1 MNNFVLDLGPD
12 SEAWIQRQVQRILI
26 RSLVPVIINRSV
38 KSLKCAGLTSLQKLK
53 LSENRLERIESGAF
67 APLPVAGTLRVE
79 LADNPLVCDCALAW
93 ILDWAEV
100 ALARARC
107 AQPASL
113 LGLLVRTAAALF

>member
-1 MNNFVLDLGPD
+1 M
-12 SEAWIQRQVQRILI
+12 
-26 RSLVPVIINRSV
+26 
-38 KSLKCAGLTSLQKLK
+38 TSLQKLK

-79 LADNPLVCDCALAW
+79 LADNPLQCDCALAW

-107 AQPASL
+107 AQPVSL
-113 LGLLVRTAAALF
+113 QGLLVRTAAALFLKSTSVAD

>member
-1 MNNFVLDLGPD
+1 
-12 SEAWIQRQVQRILI
+12 
-26 RSLVPVIINRSV
+26 
-38 KSLKCAGLTSLQKLK
+38 LTSLQKLK

-79 LADNPLVCDCALAW
+79 LADNPLHCDCALAW

-107 AQPASL
+107 AQPISL
-113 LGLLVRTAAALF
+113 QGLLVSTVAAPLS

>member
-1 MNNFVLDLGPD
+1 
-12 SEAWIQRQVQRILI
+12 
-26 RSLVPVIINRSV
+26 
-38 KSLKCAGLTSLQKLK
+38 LTSLQKLK

-79 LADNPLVCDCALAW
+79 LADNPLHCDCALAW

-107 AQPASL
+107 AQPVSL
-113 LGLLVRTAAALF
+113 QGLLVSAVVTTAAVLFLWENQERLLLEQQEAFQVLSMIRSHI

>member
-1 MNNFVLDLGPD
+1 M
-12 SEAWIQRQVQRILI
+12 
-26 RSLVPVIINRSV
+26 
-38 KSLKCAGLTSLQKLK
+38 TSLQKLK

-79 LADNPLVCDCALAW
+79 LADNPLHCDCALAW

-107 AQPASL
+107 AQPISL
-113 LGLLVRTAAALF
+113 QGLLVSAAAAPFFKSIATVPVTSVAD

>member
-1 MNNFVLDLGPD
+1 
-12 SEAWIQRQVQRILI
+12 
-26 RSLVPVIINRSV
+26 
-38 KSLKCAGLTSLQKLK
+38 LTSLQKLK

-79 LADNPLVCDCALAW
+79 LADNPLHCDCALAW

-113 LGLLVRTAAALF
+113 QGLLVSYVDSCRAFFKSIATGPVTLKVSGSGYALIF

>member
-1 MNNFVLDLGPD
+1 
-12 SEAWIQRQVQRILI
+12 
-26 RSLVPVIINRSV
+26 
-38 KSLKCAGLTSLQKLK
+38 LTSLQKLK

-79 LADNPLVCDCALAW
+79 LADNPLQCDCALAW

-113 LGLLVRTAAALF
+113 QGLLVSTAAAPVLNQ

>member
-1 MNNFVLDLGPD
+1 M
-12 SEAWIQRQVQRILI
+12 
-26 RSLVPVIINRSV
+26 
-38 KSLKCAGLTSLQKLK
+38 TSLQKLK

-113 LGLLVRTAAALF
+113 QGLLVSAAVPLCQTPPPNSVQAAFQVLTGIRSHI